1 MLQHAKELI
10 QSINA
15 VVPPS
20 APEDEADQ
28 DDDGDH
34 DLEIDS
40 DQDDAMEM

>member
-10 QSINA
+10 QAINA

-20 APEDEADQ
+20 ALEDEADL
-28 DDDGDH
+28 DDGGDH
-34 DLEIDS
+34 NLEIDS